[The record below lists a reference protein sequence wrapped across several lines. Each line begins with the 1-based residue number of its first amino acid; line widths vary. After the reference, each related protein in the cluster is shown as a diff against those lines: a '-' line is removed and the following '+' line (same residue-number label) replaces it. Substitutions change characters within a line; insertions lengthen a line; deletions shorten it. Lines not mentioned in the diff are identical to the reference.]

1 LLLGLWS
8 SVAQKTAAAGRWSS
22 RCRETPLEALRWSKE
37 VDGTASV
44 EAAHVTLL
52 LHLLL
57 FLLRGH
63 DLIPS
68 GVMIQRQG

>member
-1 LLLGLWS
+1 MVQRRTKNS
-8 SVAQKTAAAGRWSS
+8 SGRTLSS
-22 RCRETPLEALRWSKE
+22 RYRETPLEALRWSKE